1 MKNSYKLFGMF
12 WDGKI
17 SKQIPMCKMSEAA
30 CFRDY
35 KWEYDLF
42 DSKEYVRT
50 IKASEL
56 MTMETE
62 KERESLTKIIRHCD
76 RIIVLSDLFFK
87 ELNPVLLKFYK
98 KRISQIVIWLQET
111 VRNVQVV
118 KSYFIEEKKAD
129 KVKRNQIWFS

>member
-1 MKNSYKLFGMF
+1 
-12 WDGKI
+12 
-17 SKQIPMCKMSEAA
+17 
-30 CFRDY
+30 
-35 KWEYDLF
+35 
-42 DSKEYVRT
+42 
-50 IKASEL
+50 